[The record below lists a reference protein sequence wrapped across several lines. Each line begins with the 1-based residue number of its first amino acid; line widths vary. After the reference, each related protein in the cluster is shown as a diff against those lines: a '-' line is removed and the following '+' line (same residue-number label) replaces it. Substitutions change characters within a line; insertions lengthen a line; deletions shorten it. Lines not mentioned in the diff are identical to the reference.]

1 MCLPFWIWEE
11 GKINS
16 DKTRMEKKKKA
27 YMVWFGCE
35 ENQKAYNFNFWRQ
48 N

>member
-16 DKTRMEKKKKA
+16 DKTRMEKKA